1 MSILYLSEG
10 ITKFLQENSKRH
22 ILTQLMKLLILL
34 LKMFQPVKLSRQT
47 SLKCINLLGCIQSE

>member
-1 MSILYLSEG
+1 MVVFMSILYLSKG

-47 SLKCINLLGCIQSE
+47 SL